1 MIRPYMHGTAL
12 LGKVCYY
19 NEYSRLSLSLSLLLK
34 QKLMSSGIV
43 LPIESML
50 EPDSF
55 YYNPG
60 ESRFSLQGSYARDS
74 RPWITIRQRHPWVC
88 LTSERIHWKLFLV
101 AKKEDADSENGMVIY
116 KAKWDGDLSNFSY
129 DLVKHDL
136 SKGDQ
141 DRLMAI
147 EPEIKFVE
155 HVRASK
161 ALQRL
166 DAIAE
171 WRE

>member
-1 MIRPYMHGTAL
+1 
-12 LGKVCYY
+12 
-19 NEYSRLSLSLSLLLK
+19 
-34 QKLMSSGIV
+34 MSSGIV

-60 ESRFSLQGSYARDS
+60 ESRFSLRGSYATDS
-74 RPWITIRQRHPWVC
+74 GPWITIRRRHPWVC
-88 LTSERIHWKLFLV
+88 LTSERIHRKLFLV
-101 AKKEDADSENGMVIY
+101 AEKEHADSENGMAIY

-129 DLVKHDL
+129 DPVTHDL
-136 SKGDQ
+136 SKGDRG
-141 DRLMAI
+141 RLMAI
-147 EPEIKFVE
+147 EPEIEFVE

-166 DAIAE
+166 DALAE
-171 WRE
+171 QRE